1 MDTRD
6 ELLKLSHQEL
16 LQLFLILEMKNH
28 TFEKDLYDAII
39 MLRSQR
45 R

>member
-6 ELLKLSHQEL
+6 ELLKLTHAEL
-16 LQLFLILEMKNH
+16 IQLFLVLEMKNS
-28 TFEKDLYDAII
+28 TFEKDLYDAIH
-39 MLRSQR
+39 MLRVQR